1 MRCSGVSANYRGSIC
16 IARLGVYYHL
26 VGGYSDHYIPE
37 RDPNAEDCDNSST
50 HHLYQDGHQ

>member
-1 MRCSGVSANYRGSIC
+1 MSANYRGSIC